1 MSFTDAREL
10 AVINN
15 EYGGVAAGVRATKY
29 AGLFTTAPADDGT
42 GGVETTYGAYA
53 RQGQTNNTTNFP
65 SANPKVNAVAITF
78 PVATT
83 PSASKVKA
91 MGWWDAVT
99 AGNLDSWAWLCDNI
113 IPIAVGLNT
122 GDIVHAPG
130 HSFAVD
136 TKVIVWAPAGAT
148 LPGGLSVGVEYYVIN
163 PVAGQNLQLSLTQG
177 GAAVAITADGSCS
190 IARSR
195 FTDVNI
201 GDTPSFA
208 IGGFSHTL
216 D

>member
-10 AVINN
+10 ALINN
-15 EYGGVAAGVRATKY
+15 EYGAVAAGTRANKF

-42 GGVETTYGAYA
+42 GGVETTYGGYA

-65 SANPKVNAVAITF
+65 SANPKTNATAITF

-83 PSASKVKA
+83 PSPSKVKA
-91 MGWWDAVT
+91 MGWWDAVSS
-99 AGNLDSWAWLCDNI
+99 GNLDSWAWLCDQI
-113 IPIAVGLNT
+113 IPIAVGLDT
-122 GDIVHAPG
+122 GDIIYAPG
-130 HSFAVD
+130 HGWAND

-148 LPGGLSVGVEYYVIN
+148 LPAGLSAGVEYYVISA
-163 PVAGQNLQLSLTQG
+163 VAGVSLQLSLTQG
-177 GAAVAITADGSCS
+177 GAAVTITANGSLS

-208 IGGFSHTL
+208 IGGFSHTI

>member
-42 GGVETTYGAYA
+42 GGVETTYGGYA

-65 SANPKVNAVAITF
+65 SANPKTNAVAITF

-83 PSASKVKA
+83 PSPSKIKA
-91 MGWWDAVT
+91 MGWWDAVS
-99 AGNLDSWAWLCDNI
+99 AGNLDSWAWLCDQI
-113 IPIAVGLNT
+113 IPAAVGLNT

-130 HSFAVD
+130 HAWANN
-136 TKVIVWAPAGAT
+136 TRVIVWAPAGST
-148 LPGGLSVGVEYYVIN
+148 LPGGLAAGTEYYVIN
-163 PVAGQNLQLSLTQG
+163 AVAGQNLQLSLTSG
-177 GAAVAITADGSCS
+177 GSAVAISSDGAMS

-195 FTDVNI
+195 FTTILI
-201 GDTPSFA
+201 GEQPFFD
-208 IGGFSHTL
+208 IGGFSHTI

>member
-1 MSFTDAREL
+1 MSFVDAREL
-10 AVINN
+10 ALLNN
-15 EYGGVAAGVRATKY
+15 EYGAVAAGVDATKY

-42 GGVETTYGAYA
+42 GGVEVSGGAYA
-53 RQGQTNNTTNFP
+53 RQSLTNNATNFP
-65 SANPKVNAVAITF
+65 SANPKVNATAVTF
-78 PVATT
+78 PVTT
-83 PSASKVKA
+83 APWGTVKA
-91 MGWWDAVT
+91 MGWFDALTV
-99 AGNLDSWAWLCDNI
+99 GNLRSWAWLCDNI

-148 LPGGLSVGVEYYVIN
+148 LPGGLSAGVEYFVIN

-177 GAAVAITADGSCS
+177 GAAVAITSDGSMS

-195 FTDVNI
+195 FETI
-201 GDTPSFA
+201 GIGNTPSFA